1 METREIVREV
11 TRMVTWEKYVEKPL
25 KKRLSFIKKSKEL
38 FNRLSDDEKQK
49 WYFLVEDFFWA

>member
-49 WYFLVEDFFWA
+49 WYFLVEDFWWS